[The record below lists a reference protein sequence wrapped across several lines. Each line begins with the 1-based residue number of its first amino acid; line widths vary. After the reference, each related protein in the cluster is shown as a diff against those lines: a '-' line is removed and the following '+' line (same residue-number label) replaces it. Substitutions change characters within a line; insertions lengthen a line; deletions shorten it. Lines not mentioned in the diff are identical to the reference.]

1 MVICTNNIHKEINN
15 RIRMGI
21 TIGNINDNTY
31 YLFLM
36 TDLSQYYS
44 INEKVQLYKANKVSD
59 NERIIILNSEK
70 DLGIKT

>member
-1 MVICTNNIHKEINN
+1 
-15 RIRMGI
+15 MGI

-44 INEKVQLYKANKVSD
+44 INEKVQLYKTNKVSN